1 MNKLAKVLLLSLSS
15 SLPLSW
21 ANSAAGLN
29 SDLGSD
35 ISSDTSVGE
44 TGEITLSSKQVAALR
59 ACFDGFSSEPEQ
71 AQAQTK
77 VLTKAACYEQTLLPL
92 LAASGSHS
100 AKESNQLTAQVQP
113 NVNTPQL
120 PAATSKRLIKEQV
133 QEPEAQMG
141 QKYLRDI
148 TKQVNQRIAVN
159 LTKAK
164 KDVHQRWMYYF
175 DNGQVWQQQEARY
188 MSRIKQFPVSAVIE
202 EGILGS
208 HNLTFDGSSKVF
220 KVRRIQ

>member
-1 MNKLAKVLLLSLSS
+1 MNKLARVLLLSLS
-15 SLPLSW
+15 LSW

-35 ISSDTSVGE
+35 TSDGI

-59 ACFDGFSSEPEQ
+59 GCFDGFSSGSEQTQEQ
-71 AQAQTK
+71 AQAQ
-77 VLTKAACYEQTLLPL
+77 TKAACYEQTLLPL

-133 QEPEAQMG
+133 QEQVKEQVQKPEAQMG
-141 QKYLRDI
+141 QKYLRDT

-202 EGILGS
+202 QSILGS

>member
-1 MNKLAKVLLLSLSS
+1 
-15 SLPLSW
+15 
-21 ANSAAGLN
+21 
-29 SDLGSD
+29 
-35 ISSDTSVGE
+35 
-44 TGEITLSSKQVAALR
+44 
-59 ACFDGFSSEPEQ
+59 
-71 AQAQTK
+71 
-77 VLTKAACYEQTLLPL
+77 
-92 LAASGSHS
+92 
-100 AKESNQLTAQVQP
+100 
-113 NVNTPQL
+113 
-120 PAATSKRLIKEQV
+120 
-133 QEPEAQMG
+133 MG
-141 QKYLRDI
+141 HKYLRDT

-188 MSRIKQFPVSAVIE
+188 MSRIKQFPVSAEIE

>member
-1 MNKLAKVLLLSLSS
+1 MNKLARVLLLSLAS

-21 ANSAAGLN
+21 ANNAAGLN
-29 SDLGSD
+29 N
-35 ISSDTSVGE
+35 DTGVGE
-44 TGEITLSSKQVAALR
+44 TGEITLSSKQVTALR
-59 ACFDGFSSEPEQ
+59 GCFDKQ
-71 AQAQTK
+71 AH
-77 VLTKAACYEQTLLPL
+77 TKAACYEQTLLPL
-92 LAASGSHS
+92 LVASGSHS
-100 AKESNQLTAQVQP
+100 ARESNQLTAEVQP
-113 NVNTPQL
+113 NVSKSSM
-120 PAATSKRLIKEQV
+120 PAATSKRSIQEQV
-133 QEPEAQMG
+133 QEQVQKPEAQMG

-148 TKQVNQRIAVN
+148 TMQVNQRIAVN

-188 MSRIKQFPVSAVIE
+188 MSRIKHFPVSAVIE

>member
-15 SLPLSW
+15 SLSLSW

-29 SDLGSD
+29 SD
-35 ISSDTSVGE
+35 TSGE
-44 TGEITLSSKQVAALR
+44 GAGEITLSSKQVAALR

-77 VLTKAACYEQTLLPL
+77 AACYEQTLLPL
-92 LAASGSHS
+92 LVASDSHS
-100 AKESNQLTAQVQP
+100 AKESNPLTAQVQP

-133 QEPEAQMG
+133 QEQVQKPEAQMG

-188 MSRIKQFPVSAVIE
+188 MSRIKQFPVSAEIE